1 MMRQINRILRNFFEK
16 SLWKKL
22 LSVYLMIAL
31 VGIVVLLVIHD
42 EKIIN
47 GFIFFMSLIG
57 LLISI
62 AELIHSVIDSERKD
76 RKIKMIL
83 LSFYHHEAIK
93 YENLIF
99 EKYMGII
106 EEIEETLSKLYPK
119 PVVEKILELDI
130 DEAEMDKL
138 LNDLDNANI
147 DEKNKETL
155 RSWLSLSKDNSEGVE
170 EFEVVE
176 EEEINILK
184 EIIEK
189 RRKKEDIIIKV
200 LVVMEIIIFFS
211 PLILLLTD
219 FPLHSNISF
228 VNNILTSFAFLIV
241 ILSLRVKE
249 YYMDEAKKNM
259 DLIKQSRESW
269 LNEKRTINE

>member
-1 MMRQINRILRNFFEK
+1 
-16 SLWKKL
+16 
-22 LSVYLMIAL
+22 MIAL